1 MKGTQS
7 ERDPS
12 CKESASWSWRGKGLI
27 RVASAH
33 WELLGWGGEGEQD
46 QWMVTFFEKTVFTPE
61 GVNVYSRR
69 PGGTSGEFLD
79 EIQKSLVMTE
89 HPSLERLAAE
99 LYEVQRGGARE

>member
-1 MKGTQS
+1 
-7 ERDPS
+7 
-12 CKESASWSWRGKGLI
+12 
-27 RVASAH
+27 
-33 WELLGWGGEGEQD
+33 
-46 QWMVTFFEKTVFTPE
+46 MVTFFEKTVFTPE

-79 EIQKSLVMTE
+79 EIQKVLVMTE